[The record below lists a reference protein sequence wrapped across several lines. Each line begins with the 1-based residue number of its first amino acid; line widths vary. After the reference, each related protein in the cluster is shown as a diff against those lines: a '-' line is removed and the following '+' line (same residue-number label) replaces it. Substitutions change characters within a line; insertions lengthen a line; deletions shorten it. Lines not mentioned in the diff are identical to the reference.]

1 METPFKILQE
11 CHLWRSDILIFV
23 TVGTHE
29 RGFERLIKAVDDL
42 VGSEKI
48 KEKVIIQTGYTEY
61 IPKNCD
67 SFKFT
72 DYDNIVELCRKASI
86 VISHGGVGS
95 IITPLELEKP
105 VIVVPRLKKFNEH
118 TNDHQLQIVKELD
131 RQKKIIPVFDINDLE
146 NALEEAKKIENKKY
160 NKQRSKILDIVSNY
174 LSKMEK

>member
-1 METPFKILQE
+1 M
-11 CHLWRSDILIFV
+11 IFV

-29 RGFERLIKAVDDL
+29 RGFDRLVKAVDGL
-42 VGSEKI
+42 IGSGKI

-72 DYDNIVELCRKASI
+72 DYDNIVELCKKASI

-95 IITPLELEKP
+95 IITPLELGKP
-105 VIVVPRLKKFNEH
+105 VIVVPRLKRFNEH
-118 TNDHQLQIVKELD
+118 TNDHQLQIVKELE
-131 RQKKIIPVFDINDLE
+131 RQEKIIPVYDIKNLE
-146 NALEEAKKIENKKY
+146 NALEEARKVGNKKY

-174 LSKMEK
+174 LLKIEK

>member
-1 METPFKILQE
+1 
-11 CHLWRSDILIFV
+11 LIFV

-29 RGFERLIKAVDDL
+29 RGFDRLVKAVDDL
-42 VGSEKI
+42 IGSGKI

-72 DYDNIVELCRKASI
+72 DYDNIVELCKKASI

-95 IITPLELEKP
+95 IITPLELGKP
-105 VIVVPRLKKFNEH
+105 VIVVPRLKRFNEH
-118 TNDHQLQIVKELD
+118 TNDHQLQIVKELE
-131 RQKKIIPVFDINDLE
+131 RQEKIIPVYDIKNLE
-146 NALEEAKKIENKKY
+146 NALEEARKVGNKKY

-174 LSKMEK
+174 LLKIEK

>member
-1 METPFKILQE
+1 M
-11 CHLWRSDILIFV
+11 IFV

-29 RGFERLIKAVDDL
+29 RGFDRLVKAVDDL
-42 VGSEKI
+42 IGSGKI

-72 DYDNIVELCRKASI
+72 DYDNIVELCKKASI

-95 IITPLELEKP
+95 IITPLELGKP
-105 VIVVPRLKKFNEH
+105 VVVVPRLKRFNEH
-118 TNDHQLQIVKELD
+118 TNDHQLQIVKELE
-131 RQKKIIPVFDINDLE
+131 RQEKIIPVYDIKNLE
-146 NALEEAKKIENKKY
+146 NALEEARKVGNKKY

-174 LSKMEK
+174 LLKIEK